1 MHKNL
6 GILEFLR
13 QNLEFLRKNLEFL
26 RKNLE
31 FPRQNLEFLIKN
43 LEFPTFAQPLSH
55 LAHIAGLLPHRQKQP
70 PKSQLAPTLQAPL

>member
-6 GILEFLR
+6 GI
-13 QNLEFLRKNLEFL
+13 LEFLRKNLEFL

-31 FPRQNLEFLIKN
+31 FPRQILEFPRQN
-43 LEFPTFAQPLSH
+43 LEFPTFAQLLSH

-70 PKSQLAPTLQAPL
+70 PKSQLALPLQAPL

>member
-13 QNLEFLRKNLEFL
+13 QNLEFHRQNLEFL

-31 FPRQNLEFLIKN
+31 FPEQN
-43 LEFPTFAQPLSH
+43 LEFPTFVQPLSH

-70 PKSQLAPTLQAPL
+70 PKSQLALPLQEPL